1 MKNDLAKSL
10 HERVVRFV
18 YQKSDGSIRE
28 AVGTLKKDMC
38 PTIKGGGK
46 PTPEHLQLYYDL
58 EKLQWRS
65 FRKELLVKIVI
76 N

>member
-1 MKNDLAKSL
+1 MNKELSKLL

-38 PTIKGGGK
+38 PDVKGGGK
-46 PTPEHLQLYYDL
+46 PTPGHLQLYFDL
-58 EKLQWRS
+58 EKKAWRS
-65 FRKELLVKIVI
+65 FRKELLIKIEI
-76 N
+76 I

>member
-1 MKNDLAKSL
+1 MNNELSKLL

-38 PTIKGGGK
+38 PDVKGGGK
-46 PTPEHLQLYYDL
+46 PTPEHLQLYFDL
-58 EKLQWRS
+58 EKKAWRS
-65 FRKELLVKIVI
+65 FRKELLIRI
-76 N
+76 EII